1 MNVDKTFVNKA
12 ILKIL
17 TTLYDAFPVP
27 IPLNPELLDPNAN
40 AEERQIYSE
49 LIGWLSDE
57 GFIRTGNIL
66 LDGTYTQVVLTLKGF
81 AVLNAI
87 PDALRE
93 KKTFGDY
100 FRELLKE
107 GSVNAI
113 NQAVGIFLSYL
124 INNK

>member
-12 ILKIL
+12 ILRIL
-17 TTLYDAFPVP
+17 TTLYEAFPVQ
-27 IPLNPELLDPNAN
+27 IPLNPEFLDPNAG
-40 AEERQIYSE
+40 EKERQIYSE
-49 LIGWLSDE
+49 LIEWLEQE
-57 GFIRTGNIL
+57 GFIRVGGTL

-87 PDALRE
+87 PDALKE
-93 KKTFGDY
+93 KRTFGDY
-100 FRELLKE
+100 FKELLKE

-124 INNK
+124 INK

>member
-12 ILKIL
+12 ILRIL
-17 TTLYDAFPVP
+17 TTLYDSFPVP
-27 IPLNPELLDPNAN
+27 VPLNPETIDPNAN
-40 AEERQIYSE
+40 AGERQIYGE
-49 LIGWLSDE
+49 LIGWLRDE
-57 GFIRTGNIL
+57 GFIRTGDVL

-87 PDALRE
+87 PEPLRE
-93 KKTFGDY
+93 RKTFGEY
-100 FRELLKE
+100 FRELLKD

-124 INNK
+124 INK

>member
-1 MNVDKTFVNKA
+1 MANKSFVNRA
-12 ILKIL
+12 ILKIF
-17 TTLYDAFPVP
+17 TTLYESFPEPV
-27 IPLNPELLDPNAN
+27 NLDPAELDPDAN
-40 AEERQIYSE
+40 EKERHLYYE
-49 LIGWLSDE
+49 LILWLKDE
-57 GFIRTGNIL
+57 GFIRGGTPTLSGNFRRA
-66 LDGTYTQVVLTLKGF
+66 TLTLKGF

-87 PDALRE
+87 PEPFRE
-93 KKTFGDY
+93 RKTFGEY

>member
-1 MNVDKTFVNKA
+1 MNVDKAFVNKA

-87 PDALRE
+87 PESFRE
-93 KKTFGDY
+93 RKTFGEY
-100 FRELLKE
+100 FRQLLKE